1 MRWLRPF
8 YFSVLVFGFYS
19 LILWIP
25 DSYDLFG
32 ALLVLVSIAVV
43 VLVRPRVFPEVD
55 RKFSFLL
62 ALYPLSLLPSFVLR
76 DGNFDF
82 LDYPIRCLLVLP
94 LLVGL
99 RTYSDR
105 ISFEK
110 AFFYGAST
118 GGIAAGLFSFKGLWF
133 DHVERVGYP
142 LTNPIPY
149 GQIAAILAI
158 ISFASFCRFD
168 EKWSRILSSFGFIGA
183 VYAVYGSGSAG
194 ALAGLSLGLVIE
206 FMLLCRL
213 NRSKFLIFILVVL
226 SAMAAFIVLPLVA
239 LKLTQS
245 LADFHA
251 FAAGSGMG
259 TSQGQRLVLWGM
271 SLREIAMSPVLGI
284 GPGNF
289 DAVMDRYCQLNAC
302 TAAFRGF
309 HGVHNQYLDSFMNA
323 GVFGFLGLLTSFVAP
338 LVLFLRRSLRSDER
352 YSISASTGAA
362 VVAAAMVSAF
372 TQVLYGHNI
381 SVISYFFT
389 LAFLWFLS
397 SPLAGE
403 GEAASEPANP

>member
-1 MRWLRPF
+1 
-8 YFSVLVFGFYS
+8 
-19 LILWIP
+19 
-25 DSYDLFG
+25 
-32 ALLVLVSIAVV
+32 
-43 VLVRPRVFPEVD
+43 
-55 RKFSFLL
+55 
-62 ALYPLSLLPSFVLR
+62 
-76 DGNFDF
+76 
-82 LDYPIRCLLVLP
+82 
-94 LLVGL
+94 
-99 RTYSDR
+99 
-105 ISFEK
+105 
-110 AFFYGAST
+110 
-118 GGIAAGLFSFKGLWF
+118 
-133 DHVERVGYP
+133 
-142 LTNPIPY
+142 
-149 GQIAAILAI
+149 
-158 ISFASFCRFD
+158 
-168 EKWSRILSSFGFIGA
+168 
-183 VYAVYGSGSAG
+183 
-194 ALAGLSLGLVIE
+194 
-206 FMLLCRL
+206 
-213 NRSKFLIFILVVL
+213 
-226 SAMAAFIVLPLVA
+226 MAAFIVLPLVA

-245 LADFHA
+245 LVDFHA

-271 SLREIAMSPVLGI
+271 SVREIAMSPVLGI

-338 LVLFLRRSLRSDER
+338 LVLFLRRSQRSAER

-389 LAFLWFLS
+389 LTFLWFLS

-403 GEAASEPANP
+403 CEAASEPANP